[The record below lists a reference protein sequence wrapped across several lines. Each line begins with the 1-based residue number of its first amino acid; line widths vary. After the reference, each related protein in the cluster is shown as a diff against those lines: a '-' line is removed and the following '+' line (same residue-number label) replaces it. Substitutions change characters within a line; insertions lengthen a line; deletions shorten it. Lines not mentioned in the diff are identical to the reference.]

1 MRGMELYIGGILAD
15 TDGESLVVMNYS
27 FEDLQSPAAVKNGYS
42 DTVKLKGTPNNNR
55 IFGEFFRTDRTNAH
69 DDGGTGAGFNPSVR
83 TPFAIYSGAGE
94 VVESGYAKLDSVK
107 RDGAEVE
114 YSVTLYGG
122 LGSFLYSL
130 MYDED
135 GDKRTLADLDYMG
148 TSDPGGEFDFIIS
161 KDTVAG
167 AWDALRSGS
176 GSDMWRA
183 VNFAPCYN
191 GVPDSDFS
199 ADKAVVIPSDIGLPS
214 LIIDA
219 GDGNKSYTPNG
230 DWVAIDLSQEYD
242 EWAMKDLRS
251 YLQRPVLSVRAFIN
265 AVCDPSNNGGY
276 EVDVSDLDGGRL
288 PELDAWM
295 TLPML
300 QNLTQPENSFV
311 FDNGPVSGNYI
322 ALYDNSDTMPSGTS
336 VKASFDI
343 VPYFY
348 VPEGA
353 GNKLSLFEEVSI
365 RPDITGETI
374 VKKSRLS
381 VVFLQAVAYDSNG
394 IPTGASEIHCIAP
407 WVDRKLPETYWQSPE
422 WMAEKF
428 GYVPTFKHT
437 SKYEEHFD
445 SNSNGFIEDT
455 NKGAGWFRYGQ
466 GPTHRITFDV
476 EAHMVKSIRI
486 NIACGTVRGT
496 NGGTSMD
503 WSTKELTYSTKLTF
517 IENAWSLETFEIVTH
532 VAESGDA
539 QQFGTPSFEVSSD
552 AEKTFSYGQVTKDIL
567 LGSLGTPADYL
578 LSFCKM
584 FGLVMAFDGMER
596 KVTIMQR
603 GTFFRDS
610 VTDASGRIDLSR
622 EVEIEP
628 LAFAAKY
635 YDFALE
641 GSGGAFEERY
651 LTAYGREYGM
661 QRVNTGYGF
670 DAENVEVLSG
680 LAFKAAATVLE
691 YGPYWNIIT
700 DYGKVVPSV
709 FIDSGNTY
717 TMYDAEGNSKDFDVP
732 RPSLQATVEY
742 FNGTY
747 KGYDM
752 QGAAKL
758 QLHDVDGKPCDG
770 EGVLLYLSGFARY
783 ESFKLSDDNGA
794 MAVLNAGEACWDLT
808 PGGGLTVP
816 VFSGYLTGGGTEV
829 TASLDMGVPSE
840 TGIPGLSYPEEATV
854 YARYWKDYVADRY
867 SVDNKVMRCRAY
879 LPASKPVRE
888 LMRGFWWFEGSL
900 WLLNSVSG
908 YALGSDDPA
917 ECEFVQVRDVS
928 AYTGETSYVE
938 FSPSVLEFGPEGGL
952 KYSRL
957 DNSGGEWTIQ

>member
-1 MRGMELYIGGILAD
+1 MKGLELYIGGMRADLDDGSLIL
-15 TDGESLVVMNYS
+15 MNYT
-27 FEDLQSPAAVKNGYS
+27 FEDLQSPAAVKNSYS
-42 DTVKLKGTPNNNR
+42 KQLTLKGTDGNNR
-55 IFGEFFRTDRTNAH
+55 IFGGIFRPDRTSSSEA
-69 DDGGTGAGFNPSVR
+69 GGAGAAFTPSVR
-83 TPFAIYSGAGE
+83 TPFTIYAPTGE
-94 VVESGYAKLDSVK
+94 ILQSGYAKLDSVT
-107 RDGAEVE
+107 RNGSDISYG
-114 YSVTLYGG
+114 VTLYGG

-135 GDKRTLADLDYMG
+135 GDKLTLADLDYLG
-148 TSDPGGEFDFIIS
+148 TSDPASELDFTIS
-161 KDTVAG
+161 KAAVQE
-167 AWDALRSGS
+167 AWTALRSGNPS
-176 GSDMWRA
+176 GKWKV
-183 VNFAPCYN
+183 VNFAACYN

-219 GDGNKSYTPNG
+219 DDDNKSYTPDGN
-230 DWVAIDLSQEYD
+230 WVAISLSQEHD
-242 EWAMKDLRS
+242 EWAVKDLRS
-251 YLQRPVLSVRAFIN
+251 YLQRPVLSVRAFID
-265 AVCDPSNNGGY
+265 AVCNPSNNGGY
-276 EVDVSDLDGGRL
+276 EVDISDLDGGNV

-300 QNLTQPENSFV
+300 QSLTSPENSFV

-336 VKASFDI
+336 VKASFEI
-343 VPYFY
+343 IPYFY

-353 GNKLSLFEEVSI
+353 GEKLSLFEEVSI
-365 RPDITGETI
+365 RPGITGETI

-422 WMAEKF
+422 WMADKF
-428 GYVPTFKHT
+428 GYVPTFKHA
-437 SKYEEHFD
+437 SKYKEHFD
-445 SNSNGFIEDT
+445 SDDHGFIEDT

-466 GPTHRITFDV
+466 GLVDRITFDI

-517 IENAWSLETFEIVTH
+517 IQNAWNLGTLEVVTH

-552 AEKTFSYGQVTKDIL
+552 AKKAFSYGQVTKDIL

-578 LSFCKM
+578 LSFCKLL
-584 FGLVMAFDGMER
+584 GLVMTCDDVDR
-596 KVTIMQR
+596 KITVMR
-603 GTFFRDS
+603 RKSFFQDT
-610 VTDASGRIDLSR
+610 VTDLSGRVDLSQQ
-622 EVEIEP
+622 VSITP
-628 LAFAAKY
+628 LTFAAKW
-635 YDFALE
+635 YDLELE
-641 GSGGAFEERY
+641 GSGGAYEENY
-651 LTAYGREYGM
+651 LQRYGRAYGM
-661 QRVNTGYGF
+661 QRINTGYRF
-670 DAENVEVLSG
+670 DSDNVEVLSG
-680 LAFKAAATVLE
+680 LAFKAAASVLE

-742 FNGTY
+742 FNTRY

-770 EGVLLYLSGFARY
+770 SGVLVLLSGFEHY
-783 ESFKLSDDNGA
+783 DGFKLSDDNGA
-794 MAVLNAGEACWDLT
+794 MAMLNDGTPCWDLT
-808 PGGGLTVP
+808 PGDGLDVP
-816 VFSGYLTGGGTEV
+816 VFGSYQCYISSSGKGSQVLR
-829 TASLDMGVPSE
+829 SLDIGLPAE
-840 TGIPGLSYPEEATV
+840 IGIPGVEYPQDTTI
-854 YARYWKDYVADRY
+854 YARYWKDYIADRY
-867 SVDNKVMRCRAY
+867 SVDNKVMKCKVDMRDMRV
-879 LPASKPVRE
+879 SQE
-888 LMRGFWWFEGSL
+888 LMRGFWWYADSL
-900 WLLNSVSG
+900 WLLNAITDHS
-908 YALGSDDPA
+908 LTTDDYT
-917 ECEFVQVRDVS
+917 ECELIQVR
-928 AYTGETSYVE
+928 EKESYME
-938 FSPSVLEFGPEGGL
+938 
-952 KYSRL
+952 
-957 DNSGGEWTIQ
+957 